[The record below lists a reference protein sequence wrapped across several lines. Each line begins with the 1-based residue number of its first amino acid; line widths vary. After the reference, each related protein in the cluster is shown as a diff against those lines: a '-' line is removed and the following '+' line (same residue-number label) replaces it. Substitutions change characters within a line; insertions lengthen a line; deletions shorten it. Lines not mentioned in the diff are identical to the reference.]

1 MSWFLSDRPSE
12 FDPGARNFTLKVSK
26 CEQMKNESTGSAGES
41 AERVRVAPRRIVL
54 TGFMGSGKT
63 TCGRILAHEIGWRFL
78 DVDQVIEAETGM
90 KVAEIFEQS
99 GEMKFR
105 ALEEAAIARLLCEDG
120 IVMALGGGAIENE
133 NARGRLIE
141 AGTLLIHLE
150 VSLETALLRCRGSEG
165 TRPVLA
171 DEQNL
176 KARYERRLPLYRC
189 ARMNLNVD
197 SLSPQGVV
205 KMILKSTEF

>member
-1 MSWFLSDRPSE
+1 
-12 FDPGARNFTLKVSK
+12 
-26 CEQMKNESTGSAGES
+26 
-41 AERVRVAPRRIVL
+41 
-54 TGFMGSGKT
+54 
-63 TCGRILAHEIGWRFL
+63 L
-78 DVDQVIEAETGM
+78 DVDQVIETETGM

-105 ALEEAAIARLLCEDG
+105 ALEEAAIARLLSEDG

-205 KMILKSTEF
+205 KMILKCTEF